1 MMLLRRRSLNEYV
14 ALVEISLQYQ
24 TKSTIKSAPK
34 TAKNPKLSK
43 GSPAVSTPSPGS
55 IVAPYFVVNESL
67 VIPPVSNVETPLP
80 IIGLSSPLVPL
91 ASIIGPKGPAG
102 PVGPKGTVT

>member
-24 TKSTIKSAPK
+24 IKSAPK